1 MAALLG
7 AFRSMARNSADKLF
21 NNPDIVVAVV
31 GGGAGLF
38 LGHFVAAPVFK
49 KLYGLDRVENFVL
62 TQKEFEAK
70 EKVRSLQDAFKI
82 ERELYWQ
89 KIAELSCQLDSLEEK
104 KRLKGSWRSWKF
116 SVMKAGIDTMT
127 SANGIHL
134 IVLTV
139 ARN

>member
-1 MAALLG
+1 
-7 AFRSMARNSADKLF
+7 MARNSADKLF

-70 EKVRSLQDAFKI
+70 E
-82 ERELYWQ
+82 LYWQ

-104 KRLKGSWRSWKF
+104 KRLRE
-116 SVMKAGIDTMT
+116 AGGVGN
-127 SANGIHL
+127 SQ
-134 IVLTV
+134 
-139 ARN
+139 

>member
-49 KLYGLDRVENFVL
+49 KLYGLDRVE
-62 TQKEFEAK
+62 
-70 EKVRSLQDAFKI
+70 
-82 ERELYWQ
+82 LYWQ

-104 KRLKGSWRSWKF
+104 KRLRE
-116 SVMKAGIDTMT
+116 AGGVGN
-127 SANGIHL
+127 SQ
-134 IVLTV
+134 
-139 ARN
+139 

>member
-38 LGHFVAAPVFK
+38 LGHFVAAP
-49 KLYGLDRVENFVL
+49 ENFVL

-70 EKVRSLQDAFKI
+70 
-82 ERELYWQ
+82 ELYWQ

-104 KRLKGSWRSWKF
+104 KRLRE
-116 SVMKAGIDTMT
+116 AGGVGN
-127 SANGIHL
+127 SQ
-134 IVLTV
+134 
-139 ARN
+139 